1 MAQLTRRAV
10 RANLRGLPNDSRYST
25 ASLVWPSRSHH
36 SSMSLPDTSS
46 LSPTE
51 ANEEIPMPS
60 RDRWSTSAKPR
71 PPDCMTRP
79 VTPGLAGRAANVA
92 SRPRLGTA
100 TPKQSGPTRRMPWR
114 RVMAS
119 RLALCSG
126 SRPDVITTRD
136 RTPRW
141 PHCAATSST
150 WAAGTAITARSAGS
164 GRSSAEA
171 RYGSPPTWRA
181 RGFTR

>member
-1 MAQLTRRAV
+1 
-10 RANLRGLPNDSRYST
+10 
-25 ASLVWPSRSHH
+25 
-36 SSMSLPDTSS
+36 
-46 LSPTE
+46 
-51 ANEEIPMPS
+51 
-60 RDRWSTSAKPR
+60 
-71 PPDCMTRP
+71 MTRP

-119 RLALCSG
+119 RLALCFG

-164 GRSSAEA
+164 GRSSGEA
-171 RYGSPPTWRA
+171 RLGSPATWAA
-181 RGFTR
+181 RGFTTESRPRYPAALMLSRMARPTVPRRRLAPITATEVGAKMCRRLATSALLSRSATAPR